1 MNYTEFKT
9 YEHNFNKPSYIN
21 VRYFNAA
28 GKFLFEELLFANIEG
43 VRYLMELDAFADNP
57 LFAGAARFRRNAGF
71 RLTAHGMAF
80 RAGGRE
86 GGGEALPQRLLP
98 GPVERRRCADMGR

>member
-9 YEHNFNKPSYIN
+9 YNHDFNKPSYIN

-28 GKFLFEELLFANIEG
+28 GKFLFEELLFANISG

-57 LFAGAARFRRNAGF
+57 CGIAYAELTHREENDNPYLQDWYFFAKVT
-71 RLTAHGMAF
+71 L
-80 RAGGRE
+80 
-86 GGGEALPQRLLP
+86 
-98 GPVERRRCADMGR
+98 